1 MPPSTPWCPKTA
13 QVLHVT
19 LLKWVESELQ
29 NNEKYKI
36 KKNTMLHEKHMK
48 VHCHI
53 SFHVRVKKKE
63 IPVKWF

>member
-1 MPPSTPWCPKTA
+1 
-13 QVLHVT
+13 
-19 LLKWVESELQ
+19 
-29 NNEKYKI
+29 
-36 KKNTMLHEKHMK
+36 MLHEKYMK